1 MGFQDDD
8 ESKKK
13 LLDFELEMAEEY
25 SEDMYRK
32 IHEELKGINSE
43 EGGWNPGYLWKLRD
57 KLHPKPRDPPTAM
70 ENKDGVLLTD
80 PIEIEKEALDH
91 YKNLFNDLP
100 IHSDYQEVKTM
111 KENLFVNRLKAC
123 AKNKTDPWTMDDLEL
138 ALKGLKNGTSR
149 DPLGYPNELFK
160 SKVAGRD
167 LKEATLKLMNK
178 IKEEQEIPKTL
189 QLCNI
194 TPIYKKKGKRNNF
207 NSYRGIFRITVLR
220 SILDRLIYNDMYEIM
235 DSNLS
240 DCNVGNR
247 KRRNIRDN
255 LFVLN
260 STLNATKRKTEDP
273 IDIGVYDVQKCF
285 DTMWASE
292 ALNDA
297 YELGF
302 TNDKL
307 PLLHLTNKHASIA
320 IKSSTG
326 ISQRINISDVIMQ
339 GTVWAGMLCTSTMD
353 KLGKIVYENDHIS
366 YKYRGKV
373 VVPPLE
379 MVDDVL
385 TVSKCGATSVA
396 MNSLVNSFMFS
407 KKIAVEQI

>member
-1 MGFQDDD
+1 
-8 ESKKK
+8 
-13 LLDFELEMAEEY
+13 
-25 SEDMYRK
+25 
-32 IHEELKGINSE
+32 
-43 EGGWNPGYLWKLRD
+43 
-57 KLHPKPRDPPTAM
+57 
-70 ENKDGVLLTD
+70 
-80 PIEIEKEALDH
+80 
-91 YKNLFNDLP
+91 
-100 IHSDYQEVKTM
+100 
-111 KENLFVNRLKAC
+111 
-123 AKNKTDPWTMDDLEL
+123 
-138 ALKGLKNGTSR
+138 
-149 DPLGYPNELFK
+149 
-160 SKVAGRD
+160 
-167 LKEATLKLMNK
+167 MNK

-260 STLNATKRKTEDP
+260 ATLNATKRKTEDP

-307 PLLHLTNKHASIA
+307 LLVHLTNKHASIA
-320 IKSSTG
+320 IKSATG
-326 ISQRINISDVIMQ
+326 ISQRTDIKDVIMQ

-407 KKIAVEQI
+407 KKLQLNKSKCSKIHVGRKCDYCPELFAQGEIMKNHEKQKYLGDIIHSNGKQHATIVERLSEGYGILANIRALLDDIPLGYRQTQTGLELRQAWLINCV